1 MTIEELAEAESIV
14 RSALELDKVIDVVSR
29 SEQANRAA
37 WTLAKAWLADGC
49 SEDLVV
55 STVTEDDGT
64 IE

>member
-1 MTIEELAEAESIV
+1 MTIKELAEAESIV

-55 STVTEDDGT
+55 TVTEDDG
-64 IE
+64 EKE